1 MNYLRLQSYA
11 NHRIEHKSFF
21 GFLLH
26 FRCYLDYEFYLC
38 HHYYYT
44 IMATTDLTKIAS
56 QIRRD
61 IVRMVHAQQSGHP
74 GGSLGCTD
82 FLTALYFKVM
92 KIDTNFS
99 MDGKNE
105 DLFFLSNGHISPVYY
120 SVLAR
125 AGYFDVKELATFRKI
140 NSRLQGHPTTHDHL
154 PGIRIASGSL
164 GQGMSVAIG
173 AALAKKFN
181 KDDRTVY
188 SLHGDGELQEG
199 QIWEA
204 VMFAAHN
211 KVDNLIATVDV
222 NGQQIDG
229 PLSKVL
235 SLDSLEEKFK
245 AFHWTVLHMD
255 GHNMDN
261 ILETLAKAKSL
272 TGQGKPIC
280 ILMKTEMG
288 KGVDFMQGSHEWHG
302 IAPNDEQLAKALGQL
317 EETLGDY

>member
-1 MNYLRLQSYA
+1 
-11 NHRIEHKSFF
+11 
-21 GFLLH
+21 
-26 FRCYLDYEFYLC
+26 
-38 HHYYYT
+38 
-44 IMATTDLTKIAS
+44 MATTDLTKIAS

-74 GGSLGCTD
+74 GGSLGCSD
-82 FLTALYFKVM
+82 FLTALYFKVL
-92 KIDTNFS
+92 KHDSSFS
-99 MDGKNE
+99 MDGKGE
-105 DLFFLSNGHISPVYY
+105 DLFFLSNGHISPVFY

-125 AGYFDVKELATFRKI
+125 SGYFDVKELATFRKI
-140 NSRLQGHPTTHDHL
+140 NSRLQGHPTTHEHL

-173 AALAKKFN
+173 AALSKKYN
-181 KDDRTVY
+181 NDDRTVY
-188 SLHGDGELQEG
+188 CLHGDGELQEG
-199 QIWEA
+199 QIWESI
-204 VMFAAHN
+204 MFAAHN

-235 SLDSLEEKFK
+235 SLDSLEDKFK
-245 AFHWTVLHMD
+245 AFNWTVLHMD
-255 GHNMDN
+255 GHHMDE
-261 ILETLAKAKSL
+261 IVSTLEKAKAL

-288 KGVDFMQGSHEWHG
+288 KGVDFMEGSHEWHG